1 MARLPFLLVFVAAL
15 LGCGDTT
22 TTSQPGAAAP
32 FADAA
37 ISDLGKERWARTC
50 ALCHVAGEGGA
61 PKVGDHA
68 AWSTRLAQGE
78 DTVLA
83 HTIEG
88 FNNMPPLGY
97 CMDCEREDLRA
108 YIHFMASGGGT

>member
-1 MARLPFLLVFVAAL
+1 MLSLVLFAATVL
-15 LGCGDTT
+15 LGCGDA
-22 TTSQPGAAAP
+22 TSPSATVNASQP

-50 ALCHVAGEGGA
+50 ALCHVGGEGGA
-61 PKVGDHA
+61 PTFGDHA
-68 AWSTRLAQGE
+68 AWSPRLAQGE
-78 DTVLA
+78 DVVLT

-108 YIHFMASGGGT
+108 YIHFMAGGA